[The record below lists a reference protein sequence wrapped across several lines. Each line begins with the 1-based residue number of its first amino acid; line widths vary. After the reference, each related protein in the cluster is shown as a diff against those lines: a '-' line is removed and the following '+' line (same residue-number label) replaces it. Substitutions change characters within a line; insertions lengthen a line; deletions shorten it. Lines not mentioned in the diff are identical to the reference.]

1 MKKYLLM
8 LAAALVLVCTA
19 CGKETETD
27 PGTLDQEE
35 LVTAATQELIYKNEK
50 YTLRFKKNEQGDWQW
65 RDDTS
70 IPLDQER
77 MQLLLDEVGALNTLA
92 PLENPGDITA
102 YDLDAPDRTLEIK
115 NEDGSGLSLQIGSAA
130 EGGGYYMCRDGD
142 TAKIF
147 VAWQGTAELICKYWY
162 KGKEI
167 LLEGKLSTREYQDK
181 NGNDRSV
188 TEMTVDR
195 VHFCGK
201 NEDVQGTFPRTDVKS
216 QLAELD
222 EDDSDLP
229 F

>member
-1 MKKYLLM
+1 MVNRTILQGRLCADPE
-8 LAAALVLVCTA
+8 LRRTNNGTAVCSFRVA
-19 CGKETETD
+19 WSETIKDRETK
-27 PGTLDQEE
+27 L
-35 LVTAATQELIYKNEK
+35 
-50 YTLRFKKNEQGDWQW
+50 F
-65 RDDTS
+65 
-70 IPLDQER
+70 
-77 MQLLLDEVGALNTLA
+77 LN
-92 PLENPGDITA
+92 
-102 YDLDAPDRTLEIK
+102 
-115 NEDGSGLSLQIGSAA
+115 
-130 EGGGYYMCRDGD
+130 C
-142 TAKIF
+142 

-201 NEDVQGTFPRTDVKS
+201 NEDTQGTSPQTGGRFV
-216 QLAELD
+216 ELD